1 MGAFFRGFGVILR
14 VIERRMGRNGWKMG
28 EMFGGMGNFAYF
40 CGVILMFFD
49 CDSF

>member
-28 EMFGGMGNFAYF
+28 EMFGGMGIFVYF
-40 CGVILMFFD
+40 CGEELIKFF
-49 CDSF
+49 